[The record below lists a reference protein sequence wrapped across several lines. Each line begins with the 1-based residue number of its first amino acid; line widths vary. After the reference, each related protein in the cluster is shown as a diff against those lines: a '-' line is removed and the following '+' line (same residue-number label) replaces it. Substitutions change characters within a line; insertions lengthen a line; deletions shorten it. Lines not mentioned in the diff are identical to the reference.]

1 MTGHDDS
8 SFTINIV
15 VAIIASYADR
25 VIMHAVVSVQT
36 VLLLLLH
43 FAVVYNS
50 IDRVRRY
57 HHPPSHSAHILCYY
71 NAAFNAPCVGHRDDE
86 SQARVILSLQRQWR
100 TNGVGRVGKVQAAPT
115 AGPPSSRQKN

>member
-8 SFTINIV
+8 SCTINIV

-43 FAVVYNS
+43 FA

-86 SQARVILSLQRQWR
+86 SQARVILSLQRQWPS
-100 TNGVGRVGKVQAAPT
+100 NGVGRVGKVQE
-115 AGPPSSRQKN
+115 PPSSRQKK